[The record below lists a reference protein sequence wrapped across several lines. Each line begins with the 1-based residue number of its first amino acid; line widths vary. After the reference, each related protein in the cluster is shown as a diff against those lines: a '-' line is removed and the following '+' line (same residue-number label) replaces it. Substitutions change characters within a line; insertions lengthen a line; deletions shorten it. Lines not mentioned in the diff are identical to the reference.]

1 VPGNARP
8 YRFRPKREFK
18 RGFWWTLGAVFAYA
32 LVGTG
37 LALGFAYLQRLEN
50 DQGAGMPLGT
60 IESGSGCASG
70 ACPEV
75 WAR

>member
-1 VPGNARP
+1 MPGSKGGYP
-8 YRFRPKREFK
+8 FRPKREFK

-37 LALGFAYLQRLEN
+37 AFLAVTYWNREG
-50 DQGAGMPLGT
+50 GPGGVKPLGR
-60 IESGSGCASG
+60 IESGTCVSG